1 MINEDCIYTHKSD
14 SYFFL
19 KKKKAI
25 SLYLINTNTSLFSYR
40 TRNGYN
46 LLLNINIY
54 FKLYLIIPIYTLNEA
69 PKGVS
74 GINIEEDQSL
84 IRN

>member
-1 MINEDCIYTHKSD
+1 MKIVYIHINQTVIIL
-14 SYFFL
+14 FF
-19 KKKKAI
+19 KKKAI
-25 SLYLINTNTSLFSYR
+25 SLYLINTKTSLFSYR

-54 FKLYLIIPIYTLNEA
+54 FKLYLIILIYTLNEA